1 LTIENTIFSQIDA
14 MQALPA
20 MNLTG
25 NGRLI
30 LMDEGQLVDLITL
43 KDMLYFLAL
52 KIDLES

>member
-1 LTIENTIFSQIDA
+1 

>member
-1 LTIENTIFSQIDA
+1 

-20 MNLTG
+20 MNRTG
-25 NGRLI
+25 NRRLI

>member
-1 LTIENTIFSQIDA
+1 MTIENTIFSQIDA